1 MTQRAVHVRP
11 AMCPQPGKDP
21 CGSIAPDRLITRP
34 RPSLFSSCSGPQ
46 GTVQMIM
53 IRWPARAHPVRP
65 GRTKMSQ
72 AKSCESSPG
81 LTSRQSS
88 SAELADSE
96 STWRVPSKSRSDRL
110 AFHTRASGSASR
122 PVTSD
127 AFRRRCQPVGRRPGR
142 DLIRQ
147 VDRHLSLC
155 RLDRRGEGV
164 DVVGAVLA
172 AAVDE
177 ERGGARHSAGAGR
190 VDVFGHPGGADMAA

>member
-1 MTQRAVHVRP
+1 MIQRAVHVRP
-11 AMCPQPGKDP
+11 GMCPQPGKDP
-21 CGSIAPDRLITRP
+21 CCSIAPDRLITRP
-34 RPSLFSSCSGPQ
+34 RSQLACQLLGPP
-46 GTVQMIM
+46 
-53 IRWPARAHPVRP
+53 RHRANDHDSMACWGAPCMA
-65 GRTKMSQ
+65 GSYTSH
-72 AKSCESSPG
+72 KSCVVAR